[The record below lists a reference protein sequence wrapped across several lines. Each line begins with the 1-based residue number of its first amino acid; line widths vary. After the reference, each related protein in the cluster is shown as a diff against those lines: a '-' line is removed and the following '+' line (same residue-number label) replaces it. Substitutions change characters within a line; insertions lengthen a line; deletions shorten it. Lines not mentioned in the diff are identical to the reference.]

1 MPLHTWEIESKLLCI
16 VALDH
21 AQQLLHKD
29 SSDVELYLVVV
40 LGTYLVVVLGTSSCD
55 LKKSTDQL
63 LFSAPSFGTSQLDD
77 PDAAW

>member
-1 MPLHTWEIESKLLCI
+1 LVVVLGT
-16 VALDH
+16 
-21 AQQLLHKD
+21 
-29 SSDVELYLVVV
+29 YLVVV